1 MSAPLPEDI
10 KQRYNDPRWHRRV
23 WKLSWPII
31 LANLTV
37 PLVGIVD
44 TAVMGHM
51 PTANYIAAV
60 ALGAMLYSSVY
71 WLFGFL
77 RMGTTALVAQAHGA
91 DDAEQ
96 LRAALWRGALMA
108 ICIALTLLAVSPLLL
123 AGAALLIN
131 AEPLVTP
138 LTLEYLQIRLFGTP
152 AYFVY
157 LVVLGGL
164 FGTQKMGAT
173 MLLTLLFNLLN
184 VTLDLVFVLV
194 FDWGVAGVAWGT
206 VCSEW
211 IAAAVGIR
219 LIWQPLELAKLPT
232 RDTFWSGARWT
243 ALLGMSRD
251 LLIRTFF
258 VQLPFLANTLLAAR
272 LGSVVLAGNAILMQ
286 FFFVVTY
293 ALDGFAHT
301 AEALT
306 GFAVGSR
313 QRQAL
318 HTAAVYC
325 GIWAAGLGTASAIIL
340 AVLGIPLIGFMTDIT
355 AVRASAREFLPW
367 VIGLPLAG
375 VAAFVY
381 DGIYIGAGAAR
392 ELRNAM
398 LLAALVYLSIVGIAT
413 MVDELTN
420 SMLWLGMLLFMLT
433 RGILLALGYP
443 KLMRRLFSPPPSHA
457 PTPGSR

>member
-1 MSAPLPEDI
+1 M
-10 KQRYNDPRWHRRV
+10 
-23 WKLSWPII
+23 
-31 LANLTV
+31 
-37 PLVGIVD
+37 PLVGTVD

-51 PTANYIAAV
+51 PSANYIAAV

-91 DDAEQ
+91 GNNAE

-108 ICIALTLLAVSPLLL
+108 ICIALTLLALSPALL
-123 AGAALLIN
+123 AGATLLIS
-131 AEPLVTP
+131 ADPEVTP

-152 AYFVY
+152 AYFIY

-164 FGTQKMGAT
+164 FGTQRMGTT

-184 VTLDLVFVLV
+184 VVLDLLFVIVFE
-194 FDWGVAGVAWGT
+194 WGVAGVAWGT
-206 VCSEW
+206 VASEW
-211 IAAAVGIR
+211 VAAVVGVR
-219 LIWQPLELAKLPT
+219 LMWKPLELAKLPT
-232 RDTFWSGARWT
+232 RAEFWASGSWGP
-243 ALLGMSRD
+243 LLGMSRD

-258 VQLPFLANTLLAAR
+258 VQLPFLLNTLLAAR

-286 FFFVVTY
+286 FFFIVTY

-313 QRQAL
+313 QRKSL
-318 HTAAVYC
+318 HTAATYC
-325 GIWAAGLGTASAIIL
+325 GIWAAGFGLASAVIL
-340 AVLGIPLIGFMTDIT
+340 VVLGSWLIGVMTDIT

-367 VIGLPLAG
+367 VVCLPLAG
-375 VAAFVY
+375 VAAFLY
-381 DGIYIGAGAAR
+381 DGIYIGAGAAK

-398 LLAALVYLSIVGIAT
+398 LLAALVYLGTLGLAAYSHA
-413 MVDELTN
+413 LTN
-420 SMLWLGMLLFMLT
+420 QSLWLGMLLFMLV
-433 RGILLALGYP
+433 RGALLALGYP
-443 KLMRRLFSPPPSHA
+443 RLIRKLFAEAPNQPS
-457 PTPGSR
+457 R

>member
-1 MSAPLPEDI
+1 MG
-10 KQRYNDPRWHRRV
+10 
-23 WKLSWPII
+23 
-31 LANLTV
+31 T
-37 PLVGIVD
+37 VD

-51 PTANYIAAV
+51 PSANYIAAV

-91 DDAEQ
+91 GNDDE
-96 LRAALWRGALMA
+96 LRASLWRGALMA
-108 ICIALTLLAVSPLLL
+108 VCIALILLAASPLLM
-123 AGAALLIN
+123 AGATLLIS
-131 AEPLVTP
+131 ADPAVTP
-138 LTLEYLQIRLFGTP
+138 LTLEYLQIRLFGAP
-152 AYFVY
+152 AYFIY

-164 FGTQKMGAT
+164 FGTQRMGTT

-184 VTLDLVFVLV
+184 VVLDLLFVVV

-211 IAAAVGIR
+211 VAAAVGVR
-219 LIWQPLELAKLPT
+219 LIWTPLQLSNLPSS
-232 RDTFWSGARWT
+232 RSFWARGSWGS
-243 ALLGMSRD
+243 LLGMSRD

-258 VQLPFLANTLLAAR
+258 VQLPFLLNTLMAAR

-286 FFFVVTY
+286 FFFIITY

-313 QRQAL
+313 QRESL
-318 HTAAVYC
+318 HKTAMYC
-325 GIWAAGLGTASAIIL
+325 GMWATGLGLISALIL
-340 AVLGIPLIGFMTDIT
+340 ALLGSSLIGVMTDIT

-375 VAAFVY
+375 VGAFLY

-398 LLAALVYLSIVGIAT
+398 LLAAFVYLAT
-413 MVDELTN
+413 LGLAANFGTLTN
-420 SMLWLGMLLFMLT
+420 HTLWLGMLLFMLV
-433 RGILLALGYP
+433 RSGLLALGYP
-443 KLMRRLFSPPPSHA
+443 RLMRRVFSNSTA
-457 PTPGSR
+457 E

>member
-1 MSAPLPEDI
+1 
-10 KQRYNDPRWHRRV
+10 
-23 WKLSWPII
+23 
-31 LANLTV
+31 
-37 PLVGIVD
+37 
-44 TAVMGHM
+44 MGHM
-51 PTANYIAAV
+51 PSPNYIAAV

-91 DDAEQ
+91 DNAHE
-96 LRAALWRGALMA
+96 LRASLWRGALMA
-108 ICIALTLLAVSPLLL
+108 LCMALTLLAASPVLLT
-123 AGAALLIN
+123 GASLLIE
-131 AEPLVTP
+131 ADPQVTA

-164 FGTQKMGAT
+164 FGTQKMGT
-173 MLLTLLFNLLN
+173 TLLLTLLFNLLN
-184 VTLDLVFVLV
+184 VCLDLLFVLA

-211 IAAAVGIR
+211 VAAGVGVR
-219 LIWQPLELAKLPT
+219 LLWKPLGMADLPS
-232 RDTFWSGARWT
+232 RETFWASQQWRP
-243 ALLGMSRD
+243 LLGMSRD

-258 VQLPFLANTLLAAR
+258 VQLPFLLNTLLAAR
-272 LGSVVLAGNAILMQ
+272 LGSVVLAGNAILLQ
-286 FFFVVTY
+286 FFFMVVH

-313 QRQAL
+313 QRQSL

-325 GIWAAGLGTASAIIL
+325 GIWAAGLGVVSAIFL
-340 AVLGIPLIGFMTDIT
+340 ALFGSALIGVMTDLT
-355 AVRASAREFLPW
+355 VVRASAREFLPW
-367 VIGLPLAG
+367 IIGLPVAG

-392 ELRNAM
+392 QLRNAM
-398 LLAALVYLSIVGIAT
+398 FWAAAIYLGTLGLAMSTNALSNHT
-413 MVDELTN
+413 
-420 SMLWLGMLLFMLT
+420 LWLGMLLFMLV
-433 RGILLALGYP
+433 RGLLLGLGYP
-443 KLMRRLFSPPPSHA
+443 RLLRELFRH
-457 PTPGSR
+457 